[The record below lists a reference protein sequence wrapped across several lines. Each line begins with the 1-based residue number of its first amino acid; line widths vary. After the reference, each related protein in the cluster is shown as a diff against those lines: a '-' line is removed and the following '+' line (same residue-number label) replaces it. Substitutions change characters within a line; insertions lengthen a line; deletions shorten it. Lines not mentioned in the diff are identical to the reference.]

1 MGWLVKGYFPCFP
14 ESRNLKRRTWTYNG
28 RFPLDP
34 LDSEVPRFISSAFL
48 WWSHLYSYISLFM
61 WIDGLVQDI
70 QADHLTLLVYN
81 TLTTLVLF
89 DSSNF
94 NERYE
99 VQMNAINDDEAS
111 DSDNVLEESAPKVVS
126 KEVNKKYRQSLI
138 RKRGNQLREE
148 KWWLQGSLKCR

>member
-1 MGWLVKGYFPCFP
+1 M
-14 ESRNLKRRTWTYNG
+14 
-28 RFPLDP
+28 
-34 LDSEVPRFISSAFL
+34 
-48 WWSHLYSYISLFM
+48 
-61 WIDGLVQDI
+61 QDI

-99 VQMNAINDDEAS
+99 VQMNAINDDDEAS

-126 KEVNKKYRQSLI
+126 EDS
-138 RKRGNQLREE
+138 E
-148 KWWLQGSLKCR
+148 